1 MGERLSYFLKDVFKS
16 IWRNRMMALASLFVL
31 VSCMLIMGT
40 SVIISFNIN
49 AVAEK
54 IENQNEIVIFLR
66 DDITQAELTDL
77 ERSIERDS
85 RITKSIYFSK
95 EQALQEYIEQ
105 QDGDEYLYESLKEDN
120 VLPASFRLS
129 FDNSD
134 GKISDSV
141 STFEKMAGV
150 EKIRFNKDLVDKV
163 DNFSKIINFVGIWL
177 IIVLAIVSLFIIQNT
192 IKIALFTRKKEINIM
207 KYVGA
212 TDSFIQAPFVLEGVL
227 IGIVSSAVAFGIQYI
242 LYQKV
247 ISGILDSFGIDLI
260 SAVPFSEMQLYI
272 LVPFA
277 LTGLIVG
284 GIGSLMSIRKY
295 LQV

>member
-1 MGERLSYFLKDVFKS
+1 MGEKLSYFLKDVFKS

-40 SVIISFNIN
+40 SVVISFNIN

-66 DDITQAELTDL
+66 DDITQAELTQI
-77 ERSIERDS
+77 ERSIEKDE

-120 VLPASFRLS
+120 VLPASFRLN

-134 GKISDSV
+134 GKISESV
-141 STFEKMAGV
+141 SDFEKMAGV
-150 EKIRFNKDLVDKV
+150 EKIRFNRDLVDKV

-177 IIVLAIVSLFIIQNT
+177 IVVLAIVSLFIIQNT

-212 TDSFIQAPFVLEGVL
+212 TDSFIQAPFVLEGIL
-227 IGIVSSAVAFGIQYI
+227 IGIISCGIAFVLQYA

-247 ISGILDSFGIDLI
+247 ISKILDSFGIDI
-260 SAVPFSEMQLYI
+260 IQAVSFGDMMWFI

-277 LTGLIVG
+277 VTGLVVG